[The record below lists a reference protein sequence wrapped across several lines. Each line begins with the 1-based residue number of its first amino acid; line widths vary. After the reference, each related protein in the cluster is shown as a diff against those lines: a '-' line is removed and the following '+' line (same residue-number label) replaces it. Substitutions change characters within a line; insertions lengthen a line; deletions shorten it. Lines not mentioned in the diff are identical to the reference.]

1 MTKSLNEQAWKEYE
15 EIAKKAQ
22 TGEEDKLKELGIN
35 VRDED
40 GKLKTMMEV
49 MEEIG
54 GLMNDEITL

>member
-1 MTKSLNEQAWKEYE
+1 MNKTLNEQALKEFE
-15 EIAKKAQ
+15 EIAQKTR
-22 TGEEDKLKELGIN
+22 TGEEDRLKEFGVN

-54 GLMNDEITL
+54 GLMND